1 MRNIVIG
8 LVVVGLSAL
17 SVGCKSQGTDTEAD
31 ADKLQIEELQGRNSE
46 LDQQLA
52 ATKARLIE
60 ALKRLNDAEQSA
72 AAAPQPS
79 EVADGS
85 DEGFTPGRTAE
96 GFQCIRIGDEILFA
110 SGRAEI
116 RKEGEA
122 VLKKVA
128 ELVKSK
134 WAGHTI
140 RIDGHTD
147 NDPIHKSAKLF
158 QDNWHLS
165 ALRGLTVLRFLVKQG
180 VPAEKIYVAGFGE
193 SRPLEP
199 NDSRAHKS
207 KNRRVEVV
215 VVD

>member
-1 MRNIVIG
+1 MRNILIA
-8 LVVVGLSAL
+8 LVAVGLSAL
-17 SVGCKSQGTDTEAD
+17 TIGCKSKGTDTEAD
-31 ADKLQIEELQGRNSE
+31 EKALQIEELQNQLSTIE
-46 LDQQLA
+46 QQHA
-52 ATKARLIE
+52 ALKAQHIE
-60 ALKRLNDAEQSA
+60 ALRRLAEA
-72 AAAPQPS
+72 EREPAPQPAG
-79 EVADGS
+79 VADGS
-85 DEGFTPGRTAE
+85 DEGFDVARTAE

-128 ELVKSK
+128 DLVKSK

-165 ALRGLTVLRFLVKQG
+165 AMRGLTVLRFLVKQG

-193 SRPLEP
+193 TRPIGP

>member
-8 LVVVGLSAL
+8 LVAVGLSAL
-17 SVGCKSQGTDTEAD
+17 SVGCKSQGTDTETDEA
-31 ADKLQIEELQGRNSE
+31 KLQIEELQNHNSE

-60 ALKRLNDAEQSA
+60 ALRQLQEAENA
-72 AAAPQPS
+72 AAAPQPTA
-79 EVADGS
+79 VADGS

-128 ELVKSK
+128 DLVKSK

-165 ALRGLTVLRFLVKQG
+165 AMRGLTVLRFLVKQG

-193 SRPLEP
+193 SRPLEA